1 MNSELNLLFIYLIM
15 SNTAFATLKYA
26 LTSDKKLSLMAKL
39 VRWKKAQESL
49 DALQFIPKRTAKIF
63 YKVIKSAIGN
73 ATNAWLKLEDLY
85 IKSIEVWRWPKIKR
99 IRFVSRSR
107 VNYIIKHR
115 AFVKVILS
123 NNIG

>member
-49 DALQFIPKRTAKIF
+49 DALQFIPKRTAKIL

-115 AFVKVILS
+115 AFVKVVL
-123 NNIG
+123 NTK

>member
-49 DALQFIPKRTAKIF
+49 DALQFIPKRTAKIL